1 MAVALEL
8 NDSPMK
14 FTQNFVVTP
23 EMIDENRHFNNVW
36 SVKWIQDIAIAHS
49 ESVGGSDLMRQLGA
63 GWMIHV
69 QHVEYKNQAFL
80 GDEIRGTTW
89 VEAFGKVLSVRKSC
103 FERVSDGKI
112 IFESETQWVLVNR
125 EKGRPMAI
133 PEEMKTM
140 YWNGAGA

>member
-1 MAVALEL
+1 MAVAMEE
-8 NDSPMK
+8 NVSPME
-14 FTQNFVVTP
+14 FTQVFKVTP

-49 ESVGGSDLMRQLGA
+49 DSVGGTALMRTLGA

-80 GDEIRGTTW
+80 NDVIKGTTW
-89 VEAFGKVLSVRKSC
+89 VAAYGKAACARKC
-103 FERVSDGKI
+103 RFERVSDGKV
-112 IFESETQWVLVNR
+112 IFESETQWVLVNM

-133 PEEMKTM
+133 PEDMKNI
-140 YWNGAGA
+140 YRNV

>member
-1 MAVALEL
+1 MAVAMEE
-8 NDSPMK
+8 NVSPME
-14 FTQNFVVTP
+14 FTQVFKVTP

-49 ESVGGSDLMRQLGA
+49 DSVGGTALMRTLGA

-80 GDEIRGTTW
+80 NDEIRGTTW
-89 VEAFGKVLSVRKSC
+89 VAAYGKVACARKC
-103 FERVSDGKI
+103 RFERVSDGKV
-112 IFESETQWVLVNR
+112 IFESETQWVLVNM

-133 PEEMKTM
+133 PEDMKNI
-140 YWNGAGA
+140 YRNA